1 MESRM
6 KARKDEIDEIVEQTF
21 QESYMSP
28 RLREAQRDLRYRRRC
43 ARAAAICGGIIIA
56 LLAYLL
62 GLMLPVGGMGWIR

>member
-28 RLREAQRDLRYRRRC
+28 RLREAQRSLRYRRLCLRLV
-43 ARAAAICGGIIIA
+43 AICGGIIIA